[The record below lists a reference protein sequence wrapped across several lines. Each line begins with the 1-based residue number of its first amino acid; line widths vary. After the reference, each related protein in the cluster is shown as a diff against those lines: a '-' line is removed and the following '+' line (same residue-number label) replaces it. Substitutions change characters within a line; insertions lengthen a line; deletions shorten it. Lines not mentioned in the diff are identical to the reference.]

1 MGLGDIN
8 RLQFERE
15 AAKRYIYIIEL
26 EIKNL
31 KKGIKFKT
39 MPLLDYN
46 RDALILH
53 CIENKYEYESNDG
66 FGIFTIVK
74 GI

>member
-15 AAKRYIYIIEL
+15 AARRYISRIEV

-31 KKGIKFKT
+31 KAGVKFKT
-39 MPLLDYN
+39 IPYLDYS
-46 RDALILH
+46 RDALILY
-53 CIENKYEYESNDG
+53 CIENGYDYESNDG
-66 FGIFTIVK
+66 FGIFTIIK
-74 GI
+74 DY